1 MDEIDYFLA
10 NLHFIGDNDFLFAVP
25 LGTPSELRARMFA
38 AWKSYGRGLLNMDEV
53 LEKHRQA
60 WNFDK
65 DDRTDLQRFV
75 DEIVLPSK
83 DVVFR
88 AIQRFNGAPE
98 GSFPKLGQFAAGAA
112 LTRLHTSF
120 TVLALLTRYGYGFES
135 ATIARLIL
143 EQLAWVYAVRNHED
157 KSLLK
162 VFPQSNITP
171 LTKLLPWAGKLYGKL
186 SEYSHMKPEL
196 GSEYVE
202 KYEKRYAVYSRRP
215 ISWSPMLAWV
225 YAMLADA
232 YLIVSE
238 ISLPTDG
245 RIAIEEKAGD
255 VEILANRPTALLVA
269 KAKRYELFDATTKK

>member
-1 MDEIDYFLA
+1 MDEIDYFFA
-10 NLHFIGDNDFLFAVP
+10 NLHFIGDADFLFAVP

-38 AWKSYGRGLLNMDEV
+38 AWKSYGRGLLSMDEV
-53 LEKHRQA
+53 LEKHREA
-60 WNFDK
+60 WNFEK
-65 DDRTDLQRFV
+65 EDRTGLQRFV
-75 DEIVLPSK
+75 DEIVLPSR
-83 DVVFR
+83 DVIFK

-135 ATIARLIL
+135 AVVARLIL

-157 KSLLK
+157 KSLLN
-162 VFPQSNITP
+162 VIPQSSIAP
-171 LTKLLPWAGKLYGKL
+171 LKELLPWVGKLYGRL

-202 KYEKRYAVYSRRP
+202 RYEKRYAVYSRRP
-215 ISWSPMLAWV
+215 INWGPMLAWV

-238 ISLPTDG
+238 ISLPTEG
-245 RIAIEEKAGD
+245 RIAVGEKEGS
-255 VEILANRPTALLVA
+255 VEILPGRPTALLVS
-269 KAKRYELFDATTKK
+269 KASTHALFDAAGKS

>member
-1 MDEIDYFLA
+1 MDEIDHFLA
-10 NLHFIGDNDFLFAVP
+10 NLHFIGDKDFLFAVP

-38 AWKSYGRGLLNMDEV
+38 AWKSYGRGLLSVDEV
-53 LEKHRQA
+53 LEKHRAA
-60 WNFDK
+60 WNFEK

-75 DEIVLPSK
+75 DEIVLPGK
-83 DVVFR
+83 DLVFS

-112 LTRLHTSF
+112 LTRLHTSY

-135 ATIARLIL
+135 ATTARLIL
-143 EQLAWVYAVRNHED
+143 EQLAWVYAVRNHQD
-157 KSLLK
+157 KTLLD
-162 VFPQSNITP
+162 VIPQSSIAP
-171 LTKLLPWAGKLYGKL
+171 LKELLPWAGKLYGRL

-202 KYEKRYAVYSRRP
+202 RYEKRYAVYSRRP

-225 YAMLADA
+225 YAVLADA

-238 ISLPTDG
+238 ISLPTEG
-245 RIAIEEKAGD
+245 RIAVEEKAGD
-255 VEILANRPTALLVA
+255 IEILVNRPTALLVS
-269 KAKRYELFDATTKK
+269 KAKEYELFDATIKN

>member
-1 MDEIDYFLA
+1 MDEIDHFFA
-10 NLHFIGDNDFLFAVP
+10 NLHFIGDGDFLFGVP

-38 AWKSYGRGLLNMDEV
+38 GWKSYGRGLLSMDEV
-53 LEKHRQA
+53 LEKHRA
-60 WNFDK
+60 SWDFDK
-65 DDRTDLQRFV
+65 DDRTDLQQFV
-75 DEIVLPSK
+75 DEIVLPGKEFIFS
-83 DVVFR
+83 

-157 KSLLK
+157 KSLLD
-162 VFPQSNITP
+162 VIPQSSIAP
-171 LTKLLPWAGKLYGKL
+171 LKELLPWVGKLYGRL

-202 KYEKRYAVYSRRP
+202 RYEKRYAVYSRRP
-215 ISWSPMLAWV
+215 VSWSPMLAWV

-238 ISLPTDG
+238 ISLPTEG
-245 RIAIEEKAGD
+245 RIAVEEKLD
-255 VEILANRPTALLVA
+255 RIEILANRPTAFLVS
-269 KAKRYELFDATTKK
+269 KAKEYELFDPTIKN